1 MASVIAETRL
11 QAIDDFRFEAPP
23 GNGRFLSQPTMKLL
37 RQPQTDHPMSRPPLH
52 QGKASN
58 ASPKGNPDN
67 QVGNGGKGDGH
78 GDTTGQTWNANLL
91 ARFNDGPL
99 MNGEMCLEPL
109 SALGKINGRQAVTG
123 RSPAFADQQTGFD
136 LRAASAR
143 SDTLLIMCRAECT

>member
-11 QAIDDFRFEAPP
+11 QATDDFRFEAPP

-67 QVGNGGKGDGH
+67 QAGNGGKGDGH
-78 GDTTGQTWNANLL
+78 GDTTGQTWNA
-91 ARFNDGPL
+91 
-99 MNGEMCLEPL
+99 
-109 SALGKINGRQAVTG
+109 I
-123 RSPAFADQQTGFD
+123 D

-143 SDTLLIMCRAECT
+143 SDTLLIMCRAECTEAAPKISPTTI

>member
-1 MASVIAETRL
+1 MDELLFWLGTGAAQKGAGSKPTARP
-11 QAIDDFRFEAPP
+11 APP

-67 QVGNGGKGDGH
+67 QAGNGGKGDGH

-99 MNGEMCLEPL
+99 MNGEMTYHGTDDPRTCH
-109 SALGKINGRQAVTG
+109 ARV
-123 RSPAFADQQTGFD
+123 
-136 LRAASAR
+136 LRAR
-143 SDTLLIMCRAECT
+143 PGLL

>member
-11 QAIDDFRFEAPP
+11 QATDDFRFEAPP

-67 QVGNGGKGDGH
+67 QAGNGGKGDDGH

-99 MNGEMCLEPL
+99 MNGEMCLESL
-109 SALGKINGRQAVTG
+109 SALGRINGR
-123 RSPAFADQQTGFD
+123 
-136 LRAASAR
+136 LRP
-143 SDTLLIMCRAECT
+143 

>member
-1 MASVIAETRL
+1 MRL
-11 QAIDDFRFEAPP
+11 PVAAK
-23 GNGRFLSQPTMKLL
+23 NALSTAGAATKIVGSPT
-37 RQPQTDHPMSRPPLH
+37 RPPLH

-67 QVGNGGKGDGH
+67 QAGNGGKGDGH

-109 SALGKINGRQAVTG
+109 SALGRINGRQAVTG
-123 RSPAFADQQTGFD
+123 R
-136 LRAASAR
+136 LRIGAR
-143 SDTLLIMCRAECT
+143 KWLISKLMPKRYGWK